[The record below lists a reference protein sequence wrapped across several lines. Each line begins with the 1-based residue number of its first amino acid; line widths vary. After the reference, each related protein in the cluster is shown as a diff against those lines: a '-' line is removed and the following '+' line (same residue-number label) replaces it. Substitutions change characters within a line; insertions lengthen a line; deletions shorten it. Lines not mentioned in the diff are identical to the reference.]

1 MVLHGGGN
9 TSLKGTAKSVFGN
22 KEDVLFIKG
31 SGWDLRSIE
40 KPGFPAARLNHLLE
54 LSKLESLSDTEMMSQ
69 LRLSLLNPRDPTP
82 SVEAILHALIPFK
95 FVDHSHA
102 DAVVTISN
110 SPNGEECLRR
120 LFGEEVLILPYVM
133 PGFILAKQIAAAAE
147 GIEWSAIKGIVLL
160 SHGIFTFAD
169 KAKTS
174 YDNMI
179 GLVDSAEKFLDR
191 KMTIN
196 TIARSTTKIKERDY
210 IQLAQ
215 IRKTAG
221 ELFQGAVLTRLN
233 SSENSVGF
241 SELKECEERC

>member
-1 MVLHGGGN
+1 
-9 TSLKGTAKSVFGN
+9 
-22 KEDVLFIKG
+22 
-31 SGWDLRSIE
+31 
-40 KPGFPAARLNHLLE
+40 
-54 LSKLESLSDTEMMSQ
+54 
-69 LRLSLLNPRDPTP
+69 
-82 SVEAILHALIPFK
+82 
-95 FVDHSHA
+95 
-102 DAVVTISN
+102 
-110 SPNGEECLRR
+110 
-120 LFGEEVLILPYVM
+120 M

-160 SHGIFTFAD
+160 NHGIFTFAD
-169 KAKTS
+169 EAKTS

-221 ELFQGAVLTRLN
+221 ELFKGAVLTRLN

-241 SELKECEERC
+241 SELKKCEDLISSGPLTPDHSIHTKAFGAMLNSSPDFGLEKFCKKYQE